1 MYFYFFCS
9 SGSWFDPSNPVLK
22 RRDKPRSDLLERAEV
37 IGRDTDLMLAL
48 GSSLSPSPGLF
59 LPRLVASR
67 GLEAKEC
74 LGLVIVGLQQSPL
87 DHLATLR
94 VFCDMDTFLKVLLD
108 KLRIRVSFSLDM
120 GRHIVHRA
128 KARRMRRSEKLFRGR
143 KRYGAPQT
151 KKERCRVDTSLLS
164 YFFYYLQN
172 HAGSICSIICS
183 D

>member
-1 MYFYFFCS
+1 MPLDMLCTFFCS

-22 RRDKPRSDLLERAEV
+22 RRDKPRSDLLERAEA

-128 KARRMRRSEKLFRGR
+128 KARRIKRSEKRFCDR
-143 KRYGAPQT
+143 KRYGAPNCLGLANT
-151 KKERCRVDTSLLS
+151 DKK
-164 YFFYYLQN
+164 
-172 HAGSICSIICS
+172 
-183 D
+183 

>member
-143 KRYGAPQT
+143 KRYGAPNYLGLANT
-151 KKERCRVDTSLLS
+151 DKK
-164 YFFYYLQN
+164 
-172 HAGSICSIICS
+172 
-183 D
+183 